1 VPGRSSSTGD
11 WTKLPRQWRTRSPE
25 RPPTHTFDG
34 AVGFR
39 QDSSSRSWRDGPPPA
54 ERESGEVMDARDGVL
69 RVHEW
74 SGPDHLPIR
83 FARFHQALRRLSKR
97 LAEALQ
103 RSPSDISDTG

>member
-1 VPGRSSSTGD
+1 
-11 WTKLPRQWRTRSPE
+11 
-25 RPPTHTFDG
+25 
-34 AVGFR
+34 
-39 QDSSSRSWRDGPPPA
+39 
-54 ERESGEVMDARDGVL
+54 MDARDGVL

-74 SGPDHLPIR
+74 SGRDHLPIR